1 MNAVLQFKAPP
12 ASRVTWDE
20 YQKLDT
26 ASPLR
31 LEYVNGQ
38 IYAMAGSSDNHNR
51 ISLNVAAELRHELK
65 GKICE
70 PFTTDMKLRIQ
81 LGLEEL
87 GYYPDVMVTCQKSD
101 RNPNYRTQPTVLFE
115 VLSKSTRRVDSGEK
129 FKAYQLIE
137 SLEVYVLLEQTCK
150 RATIHRRSNNWW
162 PEIIEGDD
170 AVLTLD
176 EIGTKLKFEDIYAR
190 VDWSVEEPDPVA
202 EVD

>member
-1 MNAVLQFKAPP
+1 MPAVLPFKAPP
-12 ASRVTWDE
+12 ATSVTWDE

-38 IYAMAGSSDNHNR
+38 IYAMAGSTDNHNR
-51 ISLNVAAELRHELK
+51 ISLNVAAELRHALK
-65 GKICE
+65 GNKCE
-70 PFTTDMKLRIQ
+70 PFATDMKLRIK

-87 GYYPDVMVTCQKSD
+87 GYYPDVMVICQKSD
-101 RNPNYRTQPTVLFE
+101 RNPNYRTQPTVLIE
-115 VLSKSTRRVDSGEK
+115 ILSKSTRRTDQGEK

-137 SLEVYVLLEQTCK
+137 SLEVYVMLEQTCK
-150 RATIHRRSNNWW
+150 RACIHRRSNNWW

-176 EIGTKLKFEDIYAR
+176 EIDTKLKFEDIYAR
-190 VDWSVEEPDPVA
+190 VDWSVEEPVPEP